1 MPDESKPLTLAERV
15 AAVERERDEL
25 RRLADIRAAAE
36 KERDEFRRSLEIR
49 ERECRQLAKL
59 KEAAEADAVKA
70 LETAQQAITAS
81 LNEFKK
87 RANARTLE
95 NWSKMS
101 EEA

>member
-25 RRLADIRAAAE
+25 RR
-36 KERDEFRRSLEIR
+36 SLEIR
-49 ERECRQLAKL
+49 AGAERERDELRRLLDIREKECQHLAKL
-59 KEAAEADAVKA
+59 KEAAEADAAKA
-70 LETAQQAITAS
+70 LETVQEAITAS

-87 RANARTLE
+87 RAKCRTLE

-101 EEA
+101 GEA